1 VQTWIFALVLS
12 ECHPGVADGPP
23 QGPGRSAL
31 GLFFQKASPV
41 RNNLWYSGQSI

>member
-1 VQTWIFALVLS
+1 LVLS

-23 QGPGRSAL
+23 QGPGWSAL

-41 RNNLWYSGQSI
+41 QNNLRYFGQSI